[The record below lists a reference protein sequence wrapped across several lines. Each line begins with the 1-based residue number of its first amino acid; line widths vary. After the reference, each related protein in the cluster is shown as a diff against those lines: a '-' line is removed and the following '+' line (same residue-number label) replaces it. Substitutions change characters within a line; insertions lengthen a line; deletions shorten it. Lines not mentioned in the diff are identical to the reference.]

1 MLGGCETRRL
11 IVGIDPG
18 LNCGL
23 AILTLDGKP
32 LLVESHRGWSL
43 AKILERIIGVG
54 RPTIISSDVAPAPEL
69 LRRLSKKLNAVLFE
83 PIISMGSEEKHKLA
97 QAYVERYG
105 IKVENAHEIDALAA
119 AIKAYQHYK
128 NKLEQVDEKLR
139 ESGEDLSPDD
149 VKDLVIRGY
158 SIARAIK
165 TLKEPRMSGEPT
177 IILSSSNREERM
189 KEIIEELTSKL
200 MLERERVKRLRA
212 ANKEL
217 QLKIRDLE
225 AEIKGLREALEKSRS
240 EQIAQIR
247 REREYQR
254 LTEEINSLR
263 NRVSELE
270 AQVEAYRRTINQL
283 QQIGNLEF
291 REGLTLLKPIE
302 AFTRE
307 GLEKAF
313 RLYGIKVGDIVFI
326 LDPSGGGRTTA
337 ERLAKR
343 GVSAIILKGLM
354 AHEALE
360 VFERYHVPVIPADKV
375 SIRWIDGLPYADPNE
390 IKRIIKDGGVVKSL
404 SEHEMLKAILE
415 EHLREIREQK

>member
-1 MLGGCETRRL
+1 
-11 IVGIDPG
+11 
-18 LNCGL
+18 
-23 AILTLDGKP
+23 
-32 LLVESHRGWSL
+32 
-43 AKILERIIGVG
+43 
-54 RPTIISSDVAPAPEL
+54 
-69 LRRLSKKLNAVLFE
+69 
-83 PIISMGSEEKHKLA
+83 MGSEEKHKLA

-128 NKLEQVDEKLR
+128 NKLEQVDERLKR
-139 ESGEDLSPDD
+139 ANEDLFPDD

-158 SIARAIK
+158 SITRAIK
-165 TLKEPRMSGEPT
+165 TLKELRVPGEPAV
-177 IILSSSNREERM
+177 ILSASNREERM
-189 KEIIEELTSKL
+189 REIIEELTNKL
-200 MLERERVKRLRA
+200 MLEREKVMRLRA
-212 ANKEL
+212 VNREL

-225 AEIKGLREALEKSRS
+225 VEIKGLREALEKSRS

-254 LTEEINSLR
+254 LVEEINSLR
-263 NRVSELE
+263 NRISELE
-270 AQVEAYRRTINQL
+270 AQIEIYKRTINQL
-283 QQIGNLEF
+283 QQIGDLES

-307 GLEKAF
+307 GLDKAF

-343 GVSAIILKGLM
+343 GVRAIILRDLM

-375 SIRWIDGLPYADPNE
+375 SIRWIDGLPYANPNE
-390 IKRIIKDGGVVKSL
+390 IKRIIKEGGIVKQS
-404 SEHEMLKAILE
+404 SEHEMLRAILE
-415 EHLREIREQK
+415 EHLREIKEQK

>member
-1 MLGGCETRRL
+1 MLGGYGTKRL

-23 AILTLDGKP
+23 AVLTLDGKP

-43 AKILERIIGVG
+43 AKILERIIEVG
-54 RPTIISSDVAPAPEL
+54 KPTIISSDVTPAPEL

-105 IKVENAHEIDALAA
+105 IKVDNAHEIDALAA

-128 NKLEQVDEKLR
+128 NKLEQVDEKLK
-139 ESGEDLSPDD
+139 ESGEGLSPDD

-165 TLKEPRMSGEPT
+165 TLREPKIPGEPT
-177 IILSSSNREERM
+177 VILSASSREERM
-189 KEIIEELTSKL
+189 KEIIEELTNKL
-200 MLERERVKRLRA
+200 MLERERGKRLRA
-212 ANKEL
+212 VNREL

-225 AEIKGLREALEKSRS
+225 AEIKSLREALEKARS

-254 LTEEINSLR
+254 LIEEINSLR

-270 AQVEAYRRTINQL
+270 AQIETYRRTINQL
-283 QQIGNLEF
+283 QQIGDLES

-313 RLYGIKVGDIVFI
+313 RLYGVKVGDIVFI

-337 ERLAKR
+337 ERLIKR
-343 GVSAIILKGLM
+343 GVSAIILRGLM

-360 VFERYHVPVIPADKV
+360 VFERYHVPVIPAERV

-390 IKRIIKDGGVVKSL
+390 IKRIIKEGGALRQS
-404 SEHEMLKAILE
+404 SGHELLRAILE
-415 EHLREIREQK
+415 EHLKEIKEQK

>member
-1 MLGGCETRRL
+1 M
-11 IVGIDPG
+11 VGVDPG

-32 LLVESHRGWSL
+32 ILVESHRGWSL
-43 AKILERIIGVG
+43 AKILERIISVG
-54 RPTIISSDVAPAPEL
+54 KPTIISSDVSPAPEL

-128 NKLEQVDEKLR
+128 NKLEQVDERLKR
-139 ESGEDLSPDD
+139 ANEDLFPDD

-158 SIARAIK
+158 SITRAIK
-165 TLKEPRMSGEPT
+165 TLKELRVPGEPAV
-177 IILSSSNREERM
+177 ILSASNREERM
-189 KEIIEELTSKL
+189 REIIEELTNKL
-200 MLERERVKRLRA
+200 MLEREKVMRLRA
-212 ANKEL
+212 VNREL

-225 AEIKGLREALEKSRS
+225 VEIKGLREALEKSRS

-254 LTEEINSLR
+254 LVEEINSLR
-263 NRVSELE
+263 NRISELE
-270 AQVEAYRRTINQL
+270 AQIEIYKRTINQL
-283 QQIGNLEF
+283 QQIGDLES

-307 GLEKAF
+307 GLDKAF

-343 GVSAIILKGLM
+343 GVRAIILRDLM

-375 SIRWIDGLPYADPNE
+375 SIRWIDGLPYANPNE
-390 IKRIIKDGGVVKSL
+390 IKRI
-404 SEHEMLKAILE
+404 
-415 EHLREIREQK
+415 

>member
-1 MLGGCETRRL
+1 M
-11 IVGIDPG
+11 
-18 LNCGL
+18 
-23 AILTLDGKP
+23 LTLDGKP
-32 LLVESHRGWSL
+32 ILVESHRGWSL
-43 AKILERIIGVG
+43 AKILERIISVG
-54 RPTIISSDVAPAPEL
+54 KPTIISSDVSPAPEL

-128 NKLEQVDEKLR
+128 NKLEQVDERLKR
-139 ESGEDLSPDD
+139 ANEDLFPDD

-158 SIARAIK
+158 SITRAIK
-165 TLKEPRMSGEPT
+165 TLKELRVPGEPAV
-177 IILSSSNREERM
+177 ILSASNREERM
-189 KEIIEELTSKL
+189 REIIEELTNKL
-200 MLERERVKRLRA
+200 MLEREKVMRLRA
-212 ANKEL
+212 VNREL

-225 AEIKGLREALEKSRS
+225 VEIKGLREALEKSRS

-254 LTEEINSLR
+254 LVEEINSLR
-263 NRVSELE
+263 NRISELE
-270 AQVEAYRRTINQL
+270 AQIEIYKRTINQL
-283 QQIGNLEF
+283 QQIGDLES

-307 GLEKAF
+307 GLDKAF

-343 GVSAIILKGLM
+343 GVRAIILRDLM

-375 SIRWIDGLPYADPNE
+375 SIRWIDGLPYANPNE
-390 IKRIIKDGGVVKSL
+390 IKRIIKEGGIVKQS
-404 SEHEMLKAILE
+404 SEHEMLRAILE
-415 EHLREIREQK
+415 EHLREIKEQK

>member
-1 MLGGCETRRL
+1 M
-11 IVGIDPG
+11 VGVDPG

-32 LLVESHRGWSL
+32 ILVESHRGWSL
-43 AKILERIIGVG
+43 AKILERIISVG
-54 RPTIISSDVAPAPEL
+54 KPTIISSDVSPAPEL

-128 NKLEQVDEKLR
+128 NKLEQVDERLKR
-139 ESGEDLSPDD
+139 ANEDLFPDD

-158 SIARAIK
+158 SITRAIK
-165 TLKEPRMSGEPT
+165 TLKELRVPGEPAV
-177 IILSSSNREERM
+177 ILSASNREERM
-189 KEIIEELTSKL
+189 REIIEELTNKL
-200 MLERERVKRLRA
+200 MLEREKVMRLRA
-212 ANKEL
+212 VNREL

-225 AEIKGLREALEKSRS
+225 VEIKGLREALEKSRS

-254 LTEEINSLR
+254 LVEEINSLR
-263 NRVSELE
+263 NRISELE
-270 AQVEAYRRTINQL
+270 AQIEIYKRTINQL
-283 QQIGNLEF
+283 QQIGDLES

-307 GLEKAF
+307 GLDKAF

-343 GVSAIILKGLM
+343 GVRAIILRGLM

-375 SIRWIDGLPYADPNE
+375 SIRWIDGLPYANPNE
-390 IKRIIKDGGVVKSL
+390 IKRIIKEGGIVKQS
-404 SEHEMLKAILE
+404 SEHEMLRAILE
-415 EHLREIREQK
+415 EHLREIKEQK

>member
-1 MLGGCETRRL
+1 M
-11 IVGIDPG
+11 VGVDPG

-32 LLVESHRGWSL
+32 ILVESHRGWSL
-43 AKILERIIGVG
+43 AKILERIISVG
-54 RPTIISSDVAPAPEL
+54 KPTIISSDVSPAPEL

-128 NKLEQVDEKLR
+128 NKLEQVDERLKR
-139 ESGEDLSPDD
+139 ANEDLFPDD

-158 SIARAIK
+158 SITRAIK
-165 TLKEPRMSGEPT
+165 TLKELRVPGEPAV
-177 IILSSSNREERM
+177 ILSASNREERM
-189 KEIIEELTSKL
+189 REIIEELTNKL
-200 MLERERVKRLRA
+200 MLEREKVMRLRA
-212 ANKEL
+212 VNREL

-225 AEIKGLREALEKSRS
+225 VEIKGLREALEKSRS

-254 LTEEINSLR
+254 LVEEINSLR
-263 NRVSELE
+263 NRISELE
-270 AQVEAYRRTINQL
+270 AQIEIYKRTINQL
-283 QQIGNLEF
+283 QQIGDLES

-307 GLEKAF
+307 GLDKAF

-343 GVSAIILKGLM
+343 GVRAIILRDLM

-375 SIRWIDGLPYADPNE
+375 SIRWIDGLPYANPNE
-390 IKRIIKDGGVVKSL
+390 IKRIIKEGGIVKQS
-404 SEHEMLKAILE
+404 SEHEMLRAILE
-415 EHLREIREQK
+415 EHLREIKEQK